1 MIMMTLINDDAE
13 NIKNI
18 IEIIL
23 SVSFILA
30 RMSAYIVMR
39 DYDDFDD
46 TEHMII
52 ILMLVKNQILGL
64 LLVIMTIYSMFN
76 VQSLIEQ
83 NFFFCLLCCLFAS
96 RLERAAREHVKLQN

>member
-18 IEIIL
+18 IKIIL
-23 SVSFILA
+23 SASFILA

-83 NFFFCLLCCLFAS
+83 DFSSVYFVVCL
-96 RLERAAREHVKLQN
+96 RLD